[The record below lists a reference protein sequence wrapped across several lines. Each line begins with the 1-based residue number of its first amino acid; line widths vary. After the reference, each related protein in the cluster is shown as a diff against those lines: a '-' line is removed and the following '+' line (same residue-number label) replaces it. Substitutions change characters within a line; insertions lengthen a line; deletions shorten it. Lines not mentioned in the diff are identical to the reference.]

1 MLVDDWKNVPIII
14 IIIRS
19 LSTFVPMPSDT
30 RFYLKRIKLLFVNLI
45 FLMLS
50 FNVCRGKFMMAD
62 FGMSFESPHPQIY
75 EHRIHESNK

>member
-1 MLVDDWKNVPIII
+1 MTGKMFLLLLLLEAFW
-14 IIIRS
+14 
-19 LSTFVPMPSDT
+19 TFVPMPSDT
-30 RFYLKRIKLLFVNLI
+30 RFYLKRIKLLFVILI

-50 FNVCRGKFMMAD
+50 FNVCRGKFIMAD